1 MITAALKSESD
12 IAESLLSPAALADCV
27 SGIYIFHFCM

>member
-12 IAESLLSPAALADCV
+12 IAESSLSPAALADCV
-27 SGIYIFHFCM
+27 SGVYIFQFCM